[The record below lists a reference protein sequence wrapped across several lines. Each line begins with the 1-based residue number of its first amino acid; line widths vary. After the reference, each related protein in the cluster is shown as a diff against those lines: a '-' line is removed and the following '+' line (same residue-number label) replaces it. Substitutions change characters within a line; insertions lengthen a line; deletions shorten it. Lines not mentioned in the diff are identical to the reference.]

1 MLACPVGCWSL
12 GQFLHK
18 VALQS
23 CMIIRFWSVRAVC
36 TGLHKVA
43 GLWASLL
50 HKVLLQSCMIVG
62 FWPVGQFLHR
72 VARVCTELQFSGS
85 IWQFL
90 KGLRLMVF
98 VCVSMSRKCV
108 GVWQVQVLY

>member
-62 FWPVGQFLHR
+62 FLPVGQFLHR
-72 VARVCTELQFSGS
+72 VAQMCTGLQFSGS
-85 IWQFL
+85 VWQF
-90 KGLRLMVF
+90 F
-98 VCVSMSRKCV
+98 VGFKAC
-108 GVWQVQVLY
+108 GFWLG